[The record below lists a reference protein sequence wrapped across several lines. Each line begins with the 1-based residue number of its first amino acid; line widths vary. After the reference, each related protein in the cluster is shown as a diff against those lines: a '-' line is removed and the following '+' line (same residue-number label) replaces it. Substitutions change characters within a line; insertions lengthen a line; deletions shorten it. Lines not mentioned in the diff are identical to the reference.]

1 MSYCRWFC
9 RAVLWICCST
19 KNNRKENVCRILRLS
34 KRISKISIGCA
45 SCLMFHKKE
54 EGSCAVARSEKEQ
67 KLPSIASMTA
77 IRKPLHHNEAGSDH
91 KKYMDREHVVLTYCC
106 FKKTSNTSSEK
117 KDSFVFPIFH
127 NIVAIKLLTCC
138 SFLFHFST
146 GVPHPFQEIIEEGKF
161 FCNNMKSFWTFT
173 YLFFRFF

>member
-1 MSYCRWFC
+1 MSIAFFASTRFSTSWYLLIWASVCRWFC

-19 KNNRKENVCRILRLS
+19 TNNRTENVRRFLPLS

-54 EGSCAVARSEKEQ
+54 EGCVLWLNRKKCKNHHRSPRWRQ
-67 KLPSIASMTA
+67 FASRCITTKPAPTIKNIWIESTSHSLTA
-77 IRKPLHHNEAGSDH
+77 AC
-91 KKYMDREHVVLTYCC
+91 KKN
-106 FKKTSNTSSEK
+106 SNTSSEK

-138 SFLFHFST
+138 SILFHFST
-146 GVPHPFQEIIEEGKF
+146 GVPHPFQEIM
-161 FCNNMKSFWTFT
+161 N
-173 YLFFRFF
+173 